1 MFRRY
6 FFFFSIFTGL
16 YLFVLPLNA
25 LKNEIIVKIDNNI
38 ITAYE
43 IKNKIKTSLIL
54 SNQDLNQVN
63 IDKNKKR
70 ALAYLIDL
78 KLKKNELKKY
88 KFDLDSI
95 NVNNQLL
102 SLSSN
107 NIIEFEKKFQELGI
121 NFELFVKEIKIET
134 AWKQL
139 MFNIY
144 KEKVKI
150 SQKDVDKE
158 IFNYIQNNSNVT
170 ELNISEIEIA
180 FENDSNFKD
189 DVKFINNEIK
199 KNGFEKTA
207 QKFSISSTSKNFGNI
222 GWVNSESLNSKVSK
236 VLKSLKIGEVSTPI
250 KTLNSYIFFKL
261 VDKRVSKIDEIN
273 SEEFKKRL
281 IDQKKNELFN
291 LYSRSHLSKL
301 KNNSLIEYK

>member
-1 MFRRY
+1 MFRKY
-6 FFFFSIFTGL
+6 FFFFLKLTVLS
-16 YLFVLPLNA
+16 LFFIPSNA
-25 LKNEIIVKIDNNI
+25 LKNEIVVKIDNNI

-78 KLKKNELKKY
+78 KLKKNELEKY

-95 NVNNQLL
+95 NINNQLL

-107 NIIEFEKKFQELGI
+107 NIIGFEKKFQELGI

-150 SQKDVDKE
+150 NQKDVDKE
-158 IFNYIQNNSNVT
+158 ILNYIQNISCT
-170 ELNISEIEIA
+170 FNIVSI
-180 FENDSNFKD
+180 KH
-189 DVKFINNEIK
+189 VFIFIPYLSLQHY
-199 KNGFEKTA
+199 A
-207 QKFSISSTSKNFGNI
+207 SI
-222 GWVNSESLNSKVSK
+222 
-236 VLKSLKIGEVSTPI
+236 
-250 KTLNSYIFFKL
+250 
-261 VDKRVSKIDEIN
+261 
-273 SEEFKKRL
+273 
-281 IDQKKNELFN
+281 
-291 LYSRSHLSKL
+291 
-301 KNNSLIEYK
+301 